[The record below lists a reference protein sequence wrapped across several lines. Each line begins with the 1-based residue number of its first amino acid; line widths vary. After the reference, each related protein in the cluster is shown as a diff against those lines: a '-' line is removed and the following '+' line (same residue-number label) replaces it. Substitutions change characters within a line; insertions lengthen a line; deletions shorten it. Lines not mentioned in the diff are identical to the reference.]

1 MRDDATD
8 PDPDHGPGRADAGPD
23 GPGTRSGDS
32 ELIGADSFQDAFGE
46 SLDAALDLSTWPPGG
61 DLVALYS
68 QLEEELS
75 VASREERSHMDAI
88 RRSVLPRIARRPGA
102 PDGTGFF
109 RCSLDDIRGAH
120 RSMLFNGGVE
130 AVRSTVA
137 AHETLALTVTQL
149 GISLVSYHGD
159 RGTWGHR
166 LFRRDLRSSPG
177 TVEDQAVRIITER
190 QAGAADDGLAEQR
203 LSMLARRGILA
214 YAERSVLL
222 DEGRA
227 PWRLGAGNPVPFELL
242 TGAGS
247 MELATKSTDLLR
259 RLVRDH
265 RAFVFVAPQSRE
277 RGLLTV
283 GSALAPLEYVVLDN
297 TLARMRALTD
307 RSHFTHREKGTVD
320 EFVAEVGP
328 EILMGVYR
336 ASEIGQPRI
345 FFGHREHIH
354 EAALVAIADSVLHEH
369 RAFPLLLDL
378 AEQVCRGMFPPA
390 EIAGISQYAHI
401 DSGLPLSYL
410 TD

>member
-1 MRDDATD
+1 MTDDAQRPLPGD
-8 PDPDHGPGRADAGPD
+8 GPLPGDAGPGES
-23 GPGTRSGDS
+23 GPILADTQ
-32 ELIGADSFQDAFGE
+32 LIGAEAFRDTFGE

-61 DLVALYS
+61 DLVALYH
-68 QLEEELS
+68 QLEEELA
-75 VASREERSHMDAI
+75 VASRDELSHMDAI

-102 PDGTGFF
+102 PDGMGFF
-109 RCSLDDIRGAH
+109 RFSLDDIRGAH
-120 RSMLFNGGVE
+120 RSLLFNGGVE
-130 AVRSTVA
+130 AVRATVV

-177 TVEDQAVRIITER
+177 TVEQQAVRLIQQR
-190 QAGAADDGLAEQR
+190 QAGAADEGLAEQR
-203 LSMLARRGILA
+203 MSMLARRGILA

-222 DEGRA
+222 NESSA

-247 MELATKSTDLLR
+247 MELATRSTELLQ
-259 RLVRDH
+259 RLVQDH
-265 RAFVFVAPQSRE
+265 GRFVFVSPQSRE

-283 GSALAPLEYVVLDN
+283 GNALAPLEYVVLDN
-297 TLARMRALTD
+297 MLARMRALTE
-307 RSHFTHREKGTVD
+307 RSHFTAHEKGIVD
-320 EFVAEVGP
+320 EFVAEIGP
-328 EILMGVYR
+328 EIVMGIYR

-345 FFGHREHIH
+345 FYGHRERIH
-354 EAALVAIADSVLHEH
+354 EAALIAIADSVLHEH

-390 EIAGISQYAHI
+390 EITGISQQAHI
-401 DSGLPLSYL
+401 DSGLPLNYVS
-410 TD
+410 D